1 MTDTDPRWIVTV
13 IYRSD
18 QGALDNVFLIEELDE
33 LQSIAERGPE
43 GMPSTRSRSG

>member
-1 MTDTDPRWIVTV
+1 MTDSDPRWIVTV

-18 QGALDNVFLIEELDE
+18 QGAPDNVFLIEELDE
-33 LQSIAERGPE
+33 LQSIRT